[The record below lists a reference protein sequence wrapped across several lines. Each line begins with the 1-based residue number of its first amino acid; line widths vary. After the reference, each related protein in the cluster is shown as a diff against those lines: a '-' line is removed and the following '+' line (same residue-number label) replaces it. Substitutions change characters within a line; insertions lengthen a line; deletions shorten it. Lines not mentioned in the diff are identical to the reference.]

1 MNQPQPSPGHAGSE
15 DVVRPSRGGGL
26 PPVDP
31 GSLSH
36 DVLQFSAAAFG
47 AVAPVATV
55 FGKAFL
61 EALGQRAA
69 DNAAALPAQLRQRW
83 FRRARRSHDDVEV
96 VTVLHI
102 ENADAAAILVTA
114 DLPDEARLALLD
126 LDPTN
131 PALHGKVLGW
141 DTERQQWI
149 PVQAPITQ
157 VSPQPEERT

>member
-1 MNQPQPSPGHAGSE
+1 MGCDANLSSE
-15 DVVRPSRGGGL
+15 
-26 PPVDP
+26 
-31 GSLSH
+31 
-36 DVLQFSAAAFG
+36 VLQWSATAFG
-47 AVAPVATV
+47 ALVPVATV

-69 DNAAALPAQLRQRW
+69 DNAAALPAQLRHRW

-102 ENADAAAILVTA
+102 ENVDAAAILVTA

-126 LDPTN
+126 LDPTE

-141 DTERQQWI
+141 DTGRQQWV
-149 PVQAPITQ
+149 PVEAPDTPL
-157 VSPQPEERT
+157 SPPDERT

>member
-1 MNQPQPSPGHAGSE
+1 MP
-15 DVVRPSRGGGL
+15 PSRGGGL

-47 AVAPVATV
+47 AVAPAATV

-69 DNAAALPAQLRQRW
+69 DGAAALPAQLRQRW
-83 FRRARRSHDDVEV
+83 FRRARRSHGDVEV
-96 VTVLHI
+96 VTVLDLA
-102 ENADAAAILVTA
+102 NVDAAAILVTA

-126 LDPTN
+126 LDPTE
-131 PALHGKVLGW
+131 PGLHGKVLGW
-141 DTERQQWI
+141 DTERRQWVTVEA
-149 PVQAPITQ
+149 PVTQ
-157 VSPQPEERT
+157 VSPRPGDRV

>member
-1 MNQPQPSPGHAGSE
+1 MQW
-15 DVVRPSRGGGL
+15 
-26 PPVDP
+26 
-31 GSLSH
+31 
-36 DVLQFSAAAFG
+36 SATAFG
-47 AVAPVATV
+47 ALAPVATV

-102 ENADAAAILVTA
+102 ENVDAAAILVTA

-126 LDPTN
+126 LDPTD

-141 DTERQQWI
+141 DTGRQQW
-149 PVQAPITQ
+149 VAVEAPITQ